1 MRTRAGE
8 AEGEVERERE
18 REREGVGSCGL
29 SWVGGVSG
37 GEGRTTESAPRARE

>member
-18 REREGVGSCGL
+18 REREGGVMWSELGR
-29 SWVGGVSG
+29 GGVG